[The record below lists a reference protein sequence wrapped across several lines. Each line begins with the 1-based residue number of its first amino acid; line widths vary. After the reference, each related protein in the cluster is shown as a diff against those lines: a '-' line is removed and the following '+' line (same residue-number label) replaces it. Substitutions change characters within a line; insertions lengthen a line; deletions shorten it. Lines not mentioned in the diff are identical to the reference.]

1 MNVDEVIQCLEEV
14 VDDINEADNLM
25 EAIDGD
31 ALGITFC
38 LKEILSNDQI
48 EENVC
53 FLFNVG

>member
-53 FLFNVG
+53 FFI